1 MKTQICPSD
10 AGRVPPERLA
20 PARQEARARALPA
33 WFAINLL
40 LFWHG
45 LFAGSY
51 IVAFASGD
59 AAMGLHIAAGWFVI
73 GLGGLRLLI
82 ALAAPEKSPWSLPW
96 PNAALVNAFIRNLKE
111 PGSQMFVGRNLLIV
125 LSGLVLLMA
134 AVLASLSGY
143 LPSED
148 AHEAIANLSLVFVL
162 VHAGLILLAQGLK
175 KIRSA
180 PSLASTKP
188 PSSHPSPC

>member
-1 MKTQICPSD
+1 MKS
-10 AGRVPPERLA
+10 LS
-20 PARQEARARALPA
+20 
-33 WFAINLL
+33 FNLL

-51 IVAFASGD
+51 IVAFATGD
-59 AAMGLHIAAGWFVI
+59 EAMGMHIAAGWFVV

-96 PNAALVNAFIRNLKE
+96 PNAALVKAFVRNLKE
-111 PGSQMFVGRNLLIV
+111 PDSSLFAGRNLMIV
-125 LSGLVLLMA
+125 LSGLVVLMA
-134 AVLASLSGY
+134 AIVASLSGY

-148 AHEAIANLSLVFVL
+148 AHEAIANLSLAFAL
-162 VHAGLILLAQGLK
+162 AHAGLILLAQGLK

-180 PSLASTKP
+180 PSPEPARRT
-188 PSSHPSPC
+188 SSHPSPC